1 MKQLRVLAP
10 TRYPWTFNGPRRS
23 QHTIERRSFVPFDWI
38 SRKIEAATVFNPLPP
53 RRFDLIHAFNRI
65 PLSTIPFVIGF
76 ESHLPR
82 AFGLENTTYFRRL
95 TDMLSGQRCRA
106 IVAISEHARK
116 IFQDTHDGRPGA
128 RDMLDK
134 LCVRYPNVDVPD
146 DEDVLKDDVPEFVT
160 VTFIGSHF
168 ARKGGCVAVELARN
182 AQAAGFPLDVE
193 IVSSLQVGGSIWTD
207 PASTSFFAKY
217 FALLDQPNVRYY
229 TSLDNRA
236 VIDLLRRSHFCLLA
250 TFGDTFG
257 FTAIEALANSTPV
270 IATHQGALPEFI
282 VHKQNGV
289 LLDLPTN
296 AHGEW
301 IHSSSPVRDTEGFEK
316 IFSEEVSRLAKQAL
330 DEIILATQDARAYRA
345 MRRAAKDTARRL
357 FNSHAADQFWGD
369 LYARAVDGKQPTLS

>member
-23 QHTIERRSFVPFDWI
+23 EHSIERRSFLPFDWI
-38 SRKIEAATVFNPLPP
+38 SKKVEATTVFNPLPP

-65 PLSTIPFVIGF
+65 PLGTTPFIIGF

-82 AFGLENTTYFRRL
+82 AFGLEDTAYFRRL
-95 TDMLSGQRCRA
+95 TDMLSGDRCRA

-116 IFQDTHDGRPGA
+116 VFQDTHEERPRA

-134 LCVRYPNVDVPD
+134 LCVRYPNVDVPEYGD
-146 DEDVLKDDVPEFVT
+146 LLEEDVPKRVK

-182 AQAAGFPLDVE
+182 ANAAKFPLDVE

-207 PASTSFFAKY
+207 PASTSFFDKY
-217 FALLDQPNVRYY
+217 FALLDQPNVRHHP
-229 TSLDNRA
+229 SLDNRA

-270 IATHQGALPEFI
+270 IATDQGALPEFI
-282 VHKQNGV
+282 VHRQNGV
-289 LLDLPTN
+289 LLHLPTN
-296 AHGEW
+296 PHGEW
-301 IHSSSPVRDTEGFEK
+301 IHSSSPVRATKGFEN

-330 DEIILATQDARAYRA
+330 DEIMLATQDARVYHA

-357 FNSHAADQFWGD
+357 FDSRAADQFWD
-369 LYARAVDGKQPTLS
+369 NLYVRAVGGTRSF

>member
-23 QHTIERRSFVPFDWI
+23 EHNIERRSFVPFDWI
-38 SRKIEAATVFNPLPP
+38 SKKIEATTVFNPLPP

-65 PLSTIPFVIGF
+65 PLSRTPFIIGF

-82 AFGLENTTYFRRL
+82 AFGLESSTYFRRL
-95 TDMLSGQRCRA
+95 TDMLSGERCRA

-116 IFQDTHDGRPGA
+116 IFQDTHGGRPGA

-134 LCVRYPNVDVPD
+134 LCVQYPNVDVPD
-146 DEDVLKDDVPEFVT
+146 AKDVFEDAVPERVT

-182 AQAAGFPLDVE
+182 ATAANFPLNVE

-207 PASTSFFAKY
+207 PTSTSFFDKY
-217 FALLDQPNVRYY
+217 FALLNQPNVRHHA
-229 TSLDNRA
+229 SLDNRA

-257 FTAIEALANSTPV
+257 FTAIEALANATPV
-270 IATHQGALPEFI
+270 IATDQGALSEFI
-282 VHKQNGV
+282 AHRQNGV
-289 LLDLPTN
+289 LLDLPIN

-301 IHSSSPVRDTEGFEK
+301 VHSSSPDRATEGFEK
-316 IFSEEVSRLAKQAL
+316 MFADEVSRLARQAL
-330 DEIILATQDARAYRA
+330 DEIMLATRDVGAYQA
-345 MRRAAKDTARRL
+345 MRRAAKDTASRL
-357 FNSHAADQFWGD
+357 FDSRAADRFWDG
-369 LYARAVDGKQPTLS
+369 LYIRAVDGSRPF